1 MHTLAILNLQQM
13 RKILVILAISVMAIA
28 FTGCTMT
35 KQLAYFQNIDSVD
48 LTKGMPAPQTRVKV
62 NDELTI
68 LVSSINPKAA
78 EPFNMNL
85 SNTYTNNSMA
95 GNSAYSYIVDP
106 EGNINFPVLGK
117 LNVLGLTRVEV
128 EDKIASLIKP
138 YFAEE
143 ENPVV
148 KVRTSNFKVTIIG
161 EAGARVVNVTGER
174 LSIVELLAQSGDI
187 SMYGKRKNIMLI
199 RENSK
204 GEKMVRRYDINDA
217 EILNSPYY
225 FLEQNDI
232 VYVEPRKIKARSADI
247 SSWTFWTPLTSLAL
261 SLSTMIISL
270 TK

>member
-1 MHTLAILNLQQM
+1 MKKIFILLAIC
-13 RKILVILAISVMAIA
+13 VMAIA

-48 LTKGMPAPQTRVKV
+48 LTKGMPAPQTKVKV

-68 LVSSINPKAA
+68 IVSSINPEAA
-78 EPFNMNL
+78 EPFNMNMRNGNVG
-85 SNTYTNNSMA
+85 STAAT
-95 GNSAYSYIVDP
+95 NSAYSYIVDP
-106 EGNINFPVLGK
+106 DGNINFPVLGK
-117 LNVLGLTRVEV
+117 INVLGLTRIQV
-128 EDKIASLIKP
+128 EDKIAGLIKP
-138 YFAEE
+138 YFAES

-161 EAGARVVNVTGER
+161 EAGASVVNVSGER
-174 LSIVELLAQSGDI
+174 MSIIELLAQSGDI

-199 RENSK
+199 RENSN